1 MKKIRIRVI
10 LLIMTFMF
18 LLFSGYTWLI
28 SSKTVSVSSFDVQIA
43 DNKTYLI
50 LSFGPKLLLHI
61 NNEDKVMEMNQLNE
75 EAFIFTNEEFKDL
88 ELIGAINKI
97 IDIALLNGYLKTS
110 KELDITT
117 PTGWTKVMDENLE
130 VIVNFIEERGLSAKI
145 VEFTEE
151 QEREIM
157 NVIQN

>member
-1 MKKIRIRVI
+1 
-10 LLIMTFMF
+10 MF